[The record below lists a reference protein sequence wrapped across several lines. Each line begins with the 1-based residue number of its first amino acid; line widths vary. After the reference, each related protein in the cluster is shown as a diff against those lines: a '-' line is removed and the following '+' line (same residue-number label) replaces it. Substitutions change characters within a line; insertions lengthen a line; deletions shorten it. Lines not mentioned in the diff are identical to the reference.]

1 MKSKETIQILS
12 EIANSLDNYSLYKEA
27 TTVTRL
33 MTKIAQEEGADTT
46 VSDTTTSA
54 FSNTNPMP
62 KVDREAYYKKAIDDY
77 KNKLLSGK
85 RSAEDFYAHI
95 YGADSDPNSF
105 YAQTVSK
112 GYLIEEQVEAFRK
125 QFGRILRELQIEN
138 VEQTFS
144 FKGENKTKFTDASSE
159 IHGMIDAYLR
169 NRNLKIKDLE
179 DSETKEKLLSNLTK
193 QLEKKY
199 PGKEGRIKILESI
212 VNGYSYFTETKPSPT
227 SAPSSA
233 PSQGS
238 TPPPGGGLGD
248 VRRHDSMNKFS

>member
-54 FSNTNPMP
+54 FSNANPKP
-62 KVDREAYYKKAIDDY
+62 QKDREAYYKQLIDEY
-77 KNKLLSGK
+77 KQQLLSG
-85 RSAEDFYAHI
+85 RYTPERLYAHI
-95 YGADSDPNSF
+95 YGDNSDPKSL
-105 YAQTVSK
+105 YAQTVPK
-112 GYLIEEQVEAFRK
+112 GELIEEQVEAFKK
-125 QFGRILRELQIEN
+125 QFGRILRELQFET
-138 VEQTFS
+138 VDQPLS
-144 FKGENKTKFTDASSE
+144 FEGEDKTKFMDASKE
-159 IHGMIDAYLR
+159 VHGMIEAYLR

-179 DSETKEKLLSNLTK
+179 NDEIKEKLLSNLTK
-193 QLEKKY
+193 QLDKKY
-199 PGKEGRIKILESI
+199 TNKGRIDILRSI
-212 VNGYSYFTETKPSPT
+212 VNGYSYFTKTEPS

-238 TPPPGGGLGD
+238 TPQPGTGFGD
-248 VRRHDSMNKFS
+248 KKRFDYPA

>member
-1 MKSKETIQILS
+1 MNLKETIQILS
-12 EIANSLDNYSLYKEA
+12 KIANSLDNNSLYREA
-27 TTVTRL
+27 TSITRV
-33 MTKIAQEEGADTT
+33 MTKLAQEDGVDTT

-54 FSNTNPMP
+54 FSNTNPKP
-62 KVDREAYYKKAIDDY
+62 QKDREAYYKQLIDEY
-77 KNKLLSGK
+77 KQQLLSGQYTPE
-85 RSAEDFYAHI
+85 RLYAHI
-95 YGADSDPNSF
+95 YGDNSDPKSL
-105 YAQTVSK
+105 YAQTVPK
-112 GYLIEEQVEAFRK
+112 GELIEEQVEAFKK
-125 QFGRILRELQIEN
+125 QFGRILRELQFET
-138 VEQTFS
+138 VDQPLS
-144 FKGENKTKFTDASSE
+144 FEGDYKTKFMDASKE

-199 PGKEGRIKILESI
+199 PGKEGRIDILRSI

-238 TPPPGGGLGD
+238 TPPPGGGPGD
-248 VRRHDSMNKFS
+248 VRKYDSMRQFS